1 MSGCQAEEE
10 HNEEELA
17 IESKLATLVPESV
30 NEFPICRNSR
40 RTRRNEIVMPKNSY
54 EGLHP
59 SRQRHLASRERKAGA
74 EPNGLRVLLDIFY
87 ALGQLKTLRA
97 TRKRPA

>member
-1 MSGCQAEEE
+1 MSGCQTEEE

-17 IESKLATLVPESV
+17 IESKLATLVPEGV
-30 NEFPICRNSR
+30 HEFPVCRNSR
-40 RTRRNEIVMPKNSY
+40 RTRRNEIVMPKNAY

-59 SRQRHLASRERKAGA
+59 VVGGTLRAERKAGA
-74 EPNGLRVLLDIFY
+74 EPNGLRALLDIFY

-97 TRKRPA
+97 ALKRPA